1 MRVLAAVVLL
11 IFLPA
16 FLPAQGDLNINSKY
30 RVESVEISGGSKT
43 EISRG
48 LRADLEAL
56 VGQSLNQERLERLA
70 QRLKRELNA
79 RVVSPKITKGA
90 QPEQVSVL
98 FEVKGREPVDRFNL
112 SLPKG
117 IYHSRQGWSGILEA
131 KVNAGDS
138 IFSAGLASDGDDL
151 AERYAGVRAG
161 YENTRVFTERL
172 RLKFQFASYHQ
183 QWHPRTLE
191 ALRNSPEVPGIY
203 RTRQDFAPEATVA
216 LAEPLTVS
224 AGVSFQRFQTQ
235 FPAAHTEAANAVTTT
250 LRFARTLEAED
261 GVQHQI
267 EAGYSLRAATRVFDS
282 DYVYSRH
289 TLGAGYA
296 YRWRRQ
302 SVDARFDAGLI
313 SGRAPLFERF
323 ALGNAR
329 MLRGWDKYELSPL
342 GTTRMAHG
350 SLGYQYRIF
359 QIFYDTG
366 CGWDEGRKAVV
377 RHSIG
382 LGFGSRDGFFMA
394 LAFPIR
400 DGRAA
405 PMFMTGVAF

>member
-1 MRVLAAVVLL
+1 MRVRTLL
-11 IFLPA
+11 WLTALLPA
-16 FLPAQGDLNINSKY
+16 ALLAQTALNVNSKY
-30 RVESVEISGGSKT
+30 RIESVEISGGSKT

-48 LRADLEAL
+48 LRADLESL
-56 VGQSLNQERLERLA
+56 VGQTFSQETLDRLA
-70 QRLKRELNA
+70 RRLKRELNA
-79 RVVSPKITKGA
+79 RVVSPKISKGS

-131 KVNAGDS
+131 KINAGDS
-138 IFSAGLASDGDDL
+138 IFSAGLVSDGDAL
-151 AERYAGVRAG
+151 TERFAGVRAG
-161 YENTRVFTERL
+161 YENTRVGTERV
-172 RLKFQFASYHQ
+172 RLKFQFGSYHQ

-191 ALRNSPEVPGIY
+191 ALRDAPDVPGIY
-203 RTRQDFAPEATVA
+203 RTRQDFAPELTVA

-235 FPAAHTEAANAVTTT
+235 FPAAHTQAANAVTTT
-250 LRFARTLEAED
+250 LRYARRLEDQE
-261 GVQHQI
+261 GNQHQI
-267 EAGYSLRAATRVFDS
+267 EAGYNLRAATNTFDS
-282 DYVYSRH
+282 DFIYSRH
-289 TLGAGYA
+289 AVRAEYA

-302 SVDARFDAGLI
+302 KVDVAIDAGLI

-323 ALGNAR
+323 SLGNAAT
-329 MLRGWDKYELSPL
+329 LRGWDKLEINPL
-342 GTTRMAHG
+342 GATRMAHG

-366 CGWDEGRKAVV
+366 SAWDKGTNAVV

-382 LGFGSRDGFFMA
+382 IGFGSRDGFFLA